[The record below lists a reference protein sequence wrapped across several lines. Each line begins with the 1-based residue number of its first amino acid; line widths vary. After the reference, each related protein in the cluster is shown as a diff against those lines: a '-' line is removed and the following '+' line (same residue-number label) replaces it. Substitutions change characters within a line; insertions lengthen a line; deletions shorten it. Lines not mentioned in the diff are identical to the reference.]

1 MSAGPHTEQTSCAS
15 CTFYD
20 DGQAT
25 PTKAQG
31 LCRHNPPSGGDG
43 ATAWPVVSA
52 RDWCG
57 QFVFDGHG
65 GRDAREAYAGA

>member
-15 CTFYD
+15 CTFFD
-20 DGQAT
+20 DGQSSE
-25 PTKAQG
+25 KG
-31 LCRHNPPSGGDG
+31 LCRHNPPTGGNG
-43 ATAWPVVSA
+43 STAWPSVSA

-65 GRDAREAYAGA
+65 RANASQAYAAA

>member
-15 CTFYD
+15 CTFFD
-20 DGQAT
+20 DQSTAETGV
-25 PTKAQG
+25 
-31 LCRHNPPSGGDG
+31 CRHNPPSGGNG
-43 ATAWPVVSA
+43 STAWPSVTA

-65 GRDAREAYAGA
+65 GGNARQSYAAA